1 MASQRKG
8 QGQGAGGGPKSAEGK
23 KNSSK
28 NATTHG
34 VLSKKLIL
42 PGESQEQF
50 DEVWNGWWEEYEP
63 EGYAEERLVTLLIHN
78 DWFLQRAMRALAQA
92 EAALFG
98 QEDLEPADWTE
109 AQRSHLQVMQRYK
122 TTAER
127 AFYRSLAAVQ
137 GLRRD
142 RVYMLKESTRQERRI
157 RELERE
163 KEELKKGATK
173 LEAEPL
179 GDRSPLRTASA
190 PARSAAPCHR
200 PLAGKEPLP
209 KNAGY
214 RPFGGTG

>member
-8 QGQGAGGGPKSAEGK
+8 PGQGAGGGPKSAEGK
-23 KNSSK
+23 KNSSR

-50 DEVWNGWWEEYEP
+50 DEVWNGWWTEYEP

-78 DWFLQRAMRALAQA
+78 DWFLRRAMRALAET

-98 QEDLEPADWTE
+98 QEGLHPADWTE
-109 AQRSHLQVMQRYK
+109 AQRAHLQVMQRYK

-163 KEELKKGATK
+163 HEELKKQAPK
-173 LEAEPL
+173 PEAEPL
-179 GDRSPLRTASA
+179 GDSSRLRTASA
-190 PARSAAPCHR
+190 PRSSAASGMP
-200 PLAGKEPLP
+200 
-209 KNAGY
+209 
-214 RPFGGTG
+214 GGRRTEGNDRK